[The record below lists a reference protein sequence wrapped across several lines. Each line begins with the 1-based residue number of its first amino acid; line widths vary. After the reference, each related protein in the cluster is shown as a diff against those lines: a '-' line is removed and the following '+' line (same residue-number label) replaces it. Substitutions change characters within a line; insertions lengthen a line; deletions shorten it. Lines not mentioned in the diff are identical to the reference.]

1 MAIADF
7 LFQGQPPPA
16 TTTYGTATQN
26 VPQWYADYTQGVASK
41 ANAIAAEPYVAYGG
55 PRIANFTGDQTNA
68 QQGVRDAQGAFN
80 PTLQG
85 GINTLTNS
93 ITQSDPLPKAMPFIN
108 KSNVGANSVVG
119 DYMNPYTDQVVDRIG
134 ALGARNLSE
143 KLMPAIGSDFIAAGQ
158 YGSQAHMRE
167 TGKALR
173 DVSEGVLAQQADAL
187 QTGYGQSMSQAQNDL
202 SRFGNLG
209 QVVGNLASTQQGNM
223 IDVGRSMTDAAK
235 AGQDMRYTDLAQL
248 DTVGGAQRALTQ
260 QNLDMAYG
268 DFIRQR
274 DYGKEQL
281 GFLNNAIR
289 GFEMPTSTTTS
300 ATAPASTYQASP
312 LAQGLGIAGALSS
325 LTG

>member
-1 MAIADF
+1 
-7 LFQGQPPPA
+7 
-16 TTTYGTATQN
+16 
-26 VPQWYADYTQGVASK
+26 
-41 ANAIAAEPYVAYGG
+41 
-55 PRIANFTGDQTNA
+55 
-68 QQGVRDAQGAFN
+68 
-80 PTLQG
+80 
-85 GINTLTNS
+85 
-93 ITQSDPLPKAMPFIN
+93 
-108 KSNVGANSVVG
+108 
-119 DYMNPYTDQVVDRIG
+119 
-134 ALGARNLSE
+134 
-143 KLMPAIGSDFIAAGQ
+143 
-158 YGSQAHMRE
+158 
-167 TGKALR
+167 
-173 DVSEGVLAQQADAL
+173 
-187 QTGYGQSMSQAQNDL
+187 MSQAQNDL

-268 DFIRQR
+268 DFIKQR